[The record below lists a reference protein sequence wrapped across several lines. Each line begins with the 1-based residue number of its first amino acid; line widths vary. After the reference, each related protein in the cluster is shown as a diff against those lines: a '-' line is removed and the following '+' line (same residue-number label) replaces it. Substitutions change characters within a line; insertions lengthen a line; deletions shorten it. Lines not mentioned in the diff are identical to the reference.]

1 MTVRL
6 ELGVALLVVGCA
18 TTPAPEPDASTDVV
32 RAAVA
37 PGEALDLTQ
46 QTLFYD
52 RAFVAPRV
60 RVWDA
65 LLAAEGD
72 LAMQIESADPA
83 GGTVVF
89 YVQTPTPRIAG
100 RHASAWL
107 DCGRGPGGAP
117 RVNTYH
123 LTLRL
128 SVVVESAP
136 ENQTR
141 ARTAVVAYARD
152 RSVIG
157 DRLRC
162 TSTGKLEQR
171 ALAILAAHL
180 SQ

>member
-1 MTVRL
+1 MRL
-6 ELGVALLVVGCA
+6 QLGLILLVVGCA
-18 TTPAPEPDASTDVV
+18 TNPAPEPDASIDVV

-52 RAFVAPRV
+52 RAFAAPRA

-65 LLAAEGD
+65 LLAAEQD
-72 LAMQIESADPA
+72 LVMRIESADPA
-83 GGTVVF
+83 AGTVVF
-89 YVQTPTPRIAG
+89 HVQTPTPRIAG
-100 RHASAWL
+100 RHASTWL

-128 SVVVESAP
+128 TVVMESAA
-136 ENQTR
+136 ENQTH

-157 DRLRC
+157 DRLPC

-171 ALAILAAHL
+171 ALAILAARL
-180 SQ
+180 TPS